1 MKNHQLTV
9 HRRCT
14 WWLPSGCKNILP
26 HWCWSHP
33 GESKWTG
40 HGEPCQP
47 PQRCPSVPP
56 SASWDYLGTDVSA
69 ASSFEQRDV
78 YAEPELPS
86 CSCVQLEALI
96 LQRALCARCKFVVG
110 MQLSITATAGLGSS
124 FYSFN
129 IIVVFQITPSMR
141 LSFFFFPQRRNNQL
155 TMSSALGEFSVGNPF
170 AEPLSPLALCNN
182 ASTR

>member
-9 HRRCT
+9 HRRRT

-141 LSFFFFPQRRNNQL
+141 LSFFFF
-155 TMSSALGEFSVGNPF
+155 SAKEKQSADNEFSSGRVFCGESICW
-170 AEPLSPLALCNN
+170 AIESIGTLQ
-182 ASTR
+182 